1 MTDSSRIYENPTEFK
16 EKLYEIMSFNNDIKF
31 ALSLASK
38 DKIYGAMNIIIYE
51 NNKSPM
57 MKRHAESGKRITY
70 ISKMTDNEKS
80 VNFNVID

>member
-1 MTDSSRIYENPTEFK
+1 
-16 EKLYEIMSFNNDIKF
+16 
-31 ALSLASK
+31 
-38 DKIYGAMNIIIYE
+38 
-51 NNKSPM
+51 